1 MDENIQPGK
10 NNPFDK
16 RREARGFMGKL
27 QYPGIKSKAYRFTL
41 STMNSNNIS
50 PFDVLEDLLEKANS
64 DLHASNIKSQEM
76 QEKIESICRCNSNKA
91 PVRFLMSCMLAK
103 IHNPQVDIRKPYTE
117 IEGDN
122 TYSGRFYDEKYVEL
136 LVHKYKLPCNPTT
149 AFLTP
154 AFRNLDRL
162 LTADLVLIGRPR
174 DIYVFAMEILE
185 QVFTKPEIASD
196 VLQEII
202 RFLLIIKKEDEHR
215 MEQLIAALKQTD
227 ILSLSS
233 EEIVTL
239 LVQHLNCKHSSR
251 LPVLIVA
258 SAYQTVKKQ
267 IGETNKSLEA
277 HNAADKQ
284 TGSLGD
290 VEIILTNED
299 KIVTCYEMKD
309 KRVTK
314 TDIDVALQKLSGSK
328 IDNYIFITTEVIETE
343 VAEYAKS
350 LYEKTGIEFAVLDCI
365 GFIRHFLHFFHR
377 QRNIFLNIYQ
387 SMVLSESTSAVSQPL
402 KEAFLALRRVAE
414 GDRR

>member
-1 MDENIQPGK
+1 VQSSEI
-10 NNPFDK
+10 
-16 RREARGFMGKL
+16 
-27 QYPGIKSKAYRFTL
+27 
-41 STMNSNNIS
+41 
-50 PFDVLEDLLEKANS
+50 
-64 DLHASNIKSQEM
+64 
-76 QEKIESICRCNSNKA
+76 QEKIEFICRCNSNKA
-91 PVRFLMSCMLAK
+91 PIRFLLSCLLAK

-117 IEGDN
+117 IEGNDS
-122 TYSGRFYDEKYVEL
+122 YSGRFYDERYVEL

-149 AFLTP
+149 AYLTP

-162 LTADLVLIGRPR
+162 LTTDLVLVGRPR
-174 DIYVFAMEILE
+174 KVYVFTLEILE
-185 QVFTKPEIASD
+185 QVHTQKEKADNI
-196 VLQEII
+196 LQEII
-202 RFLLIIKKEDEHR
+202 RSLLIIKLEDEQR
-215 MEQLIAALKQTD
+215 MKQLIADLKQTD
-227 ILSLSS
+227 ILPLST

-239 LVQHLNCKHSSR
+239 LIQHLNCKHSSR

-258 SAYQTVKKQ
+258 SAYQTVKEQ
-267 IGETNKSLEA
+267 IGEENKSLEA

-290 VEIILTNED
+290 VEIVLTNED
-299 KIVTCYEMKD
+299 EIVTCYEMKD

-314 TDIDVALQKLSGSK
+314 TIDVAMQKLPENK
-328 IDNYIFITTEVIETE
+328 IDNYIFITTDIIEIG

-387 SMVLSESTSAVSQPL
+387 SMVLSEPTSAVSQPL

-414 GDRR
+414 GDKR